1 MATLEQLTDL
11 DTLNRCAYECTKQSR
26 WKETTQRYLVNML
39 PNNVRLQQ
47 DILSNRYE
55 VLPTINF
62 TLNERGKIRKIEAP
76 VVRDRI
82 IQKSLM
88 KSVLIPSLR
97 PYLIYD
103 NYASIKYRGTTFARK
118 RLEVMLRNY
127 YAHHGT
133 DGYILQIDI
142 KKYFENI
149 DHEVLKQLIAP
160 RLKNEPEDVLR
171 LIHYLI
177 DHSSKTDKGLNLG
190 SEAPQI
196 LAIYYLNPIDHF
208 VKVVCSERYYGRYMD
223 DIFVIHRSK
232 KHLKELL
239 AKIVKELAKLKL
251 SISPKKTHI
260 VRLTHGFTFLQI
272 KYNLLHSGKI
282 LKRPSHNKIVRE
294 RRRLKAFKREM
305 DREIMTEPEIY
316 NCYQSWRGSVIKDH
330 NAYQRTIKSLDAL
343 YKDLFPVHTETE
355 KEDRRDIVTAIWKDA
370 EPNDIKHCL
379 TFN

>member
-1 MATLEQLTDL
+1 MATLEQLTEL
-11 DTLNRCAYECTKQSR
+11 GTLNICTYECTKQSR
-26 WKETTQRYLVNML
+26 WKETTQRYLSNML

-47 DILSNRYE
+47 DILNHNYE

-103 NYASIKYRGTTFARK
+103 NYASIKFRGTTFARN
-118 RLEVMLRNY
+118 RLERMLKHY
-127 YAHHGT
+127 YSHNGT

-208 VKVVCSERYYGRYMD
+208 IKVVCSERYYGRYMD
-223 DIFVIHRSK
+223 DIFVIGRSK
-232 KHLKELL
+232 QELKTLL
-239 AKIVKELAKLKL
+239 EEIKTELAKLKL
-251 SISPKKTHI
+251 TINMQKTHI
-260 VRLTHGFTFLQI
+260 VKLSHGFTFLQI

-282 LKRPSHNKIVRE
+282 LKRPSHGKIVRE
-294 RRRLKAFKREM
+294 RRRLKAFRREM
-305 DREIMTEPEIY
+305 DREIMTKGEIY
-316 NCYQSWRGSVIKDH
+316 NCYQSWRGTVVKDH
-330 NAYQRTIKSLDAL
+330 NAYLKTLKGLDVLYKSL
-343 YKDLFPVHTETE
+343 FPEHVKIE
-355 KEDRRDIVTAIWKDA
+355 KEGREKIISDIWKDA
-370 EPNDIKHCL
+370 EASDIKHCL
-379 TFN
+379 TN